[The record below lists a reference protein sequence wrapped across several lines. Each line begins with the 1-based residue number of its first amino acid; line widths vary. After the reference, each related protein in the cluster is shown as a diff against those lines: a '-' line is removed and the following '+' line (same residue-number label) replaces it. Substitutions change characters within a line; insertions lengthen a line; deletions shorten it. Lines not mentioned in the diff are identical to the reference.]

1 MRTLIF
7 IALAGLAAQLV
18 DGGLGM
24 GFGVTSTT
32 MLITLAALGPAAA
45 SAVVHTAEV
54 GTTLVSGLSHW
65 RFGNVHWPTVAKI
78 GVPGAVGAFAGAT
91 VLSSISTDSARP
103 VTTAIL
109 SAIGIALVIRFSRG
123 RIRREVTS
131 KQHSTPFYGVLG
143 IFGGFID
150 ASGGGGWGPV
160 TTSTLLAA
168 GRNEPR
174 RIIGTVNTA
183 EFLVSAAATAGFAI
197 GLWDDLVANLA
208 AVLALL
214 IGGAI
219 GAPIAAWAVS
229 RINAVALGGIVG
241 TMIVFVNLPTVLT
254 ELGVAGGGMVLARAL
269 ILVLGL
275 GASFLGVLRAR
286 RNAVP
291 EVVPVTIPPH
301 RSEAEN
307 DKCAEAEA
315 EAAAETGVETAA
327 GVETGSLGRSRH

>member
-1 MRTLIF
+1 MRTLIL

-32 MLITLAALGPAAA
+32 MLITLATLTPAAA

-78 GVPGAVGAFAGAT
+78 GVPGALGAFAGAT
-91 VLSSISTDSARP
+91 FLSSISTASARP

-109 SAIGIALVIRFSRG
+109 SVIGITLVFRFSRG
-123 RIRREVTS
+123 RVRREVAAR
-131 KQHSTPFYGVLG
+131 QHSTAFSGVLG
-143 IFGGFID
+143 LFGGFVD

-160 TTSTLLAA
+160 TSSTLLAA

-183 EFLVSAAATAGFAI
+183 EFLVSAAATAGFVI

-214 IGGAI
+214 IGGAL
-219 GAPIAAWAVS
+219 GAPVAAWAVS
-229 RINAVALGGIVG
+229 RINSVALGGIVG
-241 TMIVFVNLPTVLT
+241 TMIVFVNLPTVLAA
-254 ELGVAGGGMVLARAL
+254 LGVTGGWIAAARVL
-269 ILVLGL
+269 ILLVGL
-275 GASFLGVLRAR
+275 GASCLGVVRAR

-291 EVVPVTIPPH
+291 EVVPVTVPPH
-301 RSEAEN
+301 RSEAE
-307 DKCAEAEA
+307 AEAGA
-315 EAAAETGVETAA
+315 RARAD
-327 GVETGSLGRSRH
+327 TGSEADASVDTGSVGRPLR